1 MTASPFV
8 PFPLHNGLAHHGNQ
22 TTSFFFLLIH
32 YKGASQILEKIGL
45 LYLSY
50 RLTFQPIYFTKRSRT
65 SAETKSISP
74 SLLPPIS
81 GLVLLPNPNHNTTT
95 TNINEKINMSAISA
109 KDIPR
114 LTGQSDYAPWKCR
127 ITAAFLILDLT
138 STINPLAPTPAPI
151 STLPPDPLPCLSL
164 NQAPSHSNLLSD
176 PEQQA
181 LALLTAR
188 KREWKIARQAEEAT
202 LAEERAL
209 REAEEKRKD
218 ETALGWMFL
227 TMEGMLAQDV
237 LLWCST
243 KRDSRGAL
251 RKAELRELDA
261 RTVWEKLR
269 EKYGG

>member
-1 MTASPFV
+1 
-8 PFPLHNGLAHHGNQ
+8 
-22 TTSFFFLLIH
+22 
-32 YKGASQILEKIGL
+32 
-45 LYLSY
+45 
-50 RLTFQPIYFTKRSRT
+50 
-65 SAETKSISP
+65 
-74 SLLPPIS
+74 
-81 GLVLLPNPNHNTTT
+81 LLPNANHNTTT
-95 TNINEKINMSAISA
+95 ININEKINMSAISA
-109 KDIPR
+109 KDVPR

-127 ITAAFLILDLT
+127 ITAAFLILDLS
-138 STINPLAPTPAPI
+138 STINPLTPTPAPI

-164 NQAPSHSNLLSD
+164 NQAPAHSNLLSD
-176 PEQQA
+176 AEQQA
-181 LALLTAR
+181 LALLTTR

-209 REAEEKRKD
+209 KEAEEKRKD

-261 RTVWEKLR
+261 RIVWEKLR